1 MQQYVIF
8 NALKKYCIPK
18 EEEEEDNKLDWTQTG
33 DEQTLVGAIQSWD
46 FRWIGNPRQF
56 VTQAR

>member
-8 NALKKYCIPK
+8 DALKEYCIPK

-33 DEQTLVGAIQSWD
+33 DE
-46 FRWIGNPRQF
+46 
-56 VTQAR
+56 

>member
-33 DEQTLVGAIQSWD
+33 DE
-46 FRWIGNPRQF
+46 
-56 VTQAR
+56 